1 MNRNTNYSINEKRSI
16 LAMDAVKFI
25 EERKRMCKSFG
36 ETCKGCP
43 GLDAFEEMLCA
54 VGQESTV
61 DATDQIAIVEEWS
74 AAHPRKTRQDVLLEQ
89 YPEANLDKYGIIQI
103 CPAAFFSSYRSP
115 KLGCTNSNMM
125 CHDCRRRFWTQE
137 AE

>member
-1 MNRNTNYSINEKRSI
+1 
-16 LAMDAVKFI
+16 MDAVKFI
-25 EERKRMCKSFG
+25 NERDRMCKSFG
-36 ETCKGCP
+36 DRCIGCP
-43 GLDAFEEMLCA
+43 GFDIYEEVLCLVDRESTLDATA
-54 VGQESTV
+54 QV
-61 DATDQIAIVEEWS
+61 AIVEEWS

-115 KLGCTNSNMM
+115 KLGCTNSTMM

-137 AE
+137 VE